1 LFCVPVLE
9 LTLLDSDAD
18 MAMWMLMCSLAAASS
33 LVQDAKTLD
42 LKLRPVSKVLK
53 LLHDMKA
60 ELEQDA
66 KNDQSVYDKLACWCE
81 TNNRDKATAT
91 ATADKQITQLVTD
104 IQRYS
109 AKAAELE
116 ASITQI
122 DKEVAANK
130 EALAK
135 ATAVREKE
143 AGEFNEDDRDM
154 LQSIQALKNA
164 VFVLSKHHDSFLQ
177 MPAHSFVEVR
187 AAADR
192 VLRASRV
199 TSLAPSQRKVLRA
212 LVQQPNANA
221 GSYNSQSGT
230 IFGILKQM
238 KEEFESN
245 LSDAQ
250 KTEQQ
255 AQSDYNELK
264 AAKEAEISAGTTK
277 GKQHTQA
284 LAATK
289 EALADA
295 KENLGSTREALAAD
309 VQFLQD
315 LKLRCNDMD
324 AEFAERQKV
333 RAQEVAAVS
342 EAVKILS
349 EDDARDNFSKTLSFV
364 QRSNRRTRGANVLR
378 AAGLT
383 KLAHQAQFDVFA
395 KIRASIDE
403 MVADLKQTQAD
414 EVQQK
419 DVCETQFR
427 ENEVASNRKQRD
439 ITELTTFIEE
449 ATQTIA
455 TLAKE
460 IETHQAEVAE
470 MQKQMKVASEDR
482 EAENKEFQDAVTE
495 QRAAQDVLKKALARL
510 KVFYNFQQKDK
521 SSSLVQEVLGGD
533 TTPGAAAPPEP
544 KGFDSY
550 ENNKGASGVMQMIQ
564 NIIDDAAQMEK
575 DALKAETEAQASYE
589 DFIKNTNDSITK
601 TNNLISKKSDQK
613 ADTTAA
619 KVEAE
624 ADRRAAL
631 EDAERLQATNADL
644 HASCD
649 FLVKNFD
656 VRQAARAQELEALAE
671 AKAIFSGADFS
682 F

>member
-1 LFCVPVLE
+1 
-9 LTLLDSDAD
+9 
-18 MAMWMLMCSLAAASS
+18 MCFLAAASS

-66 KNDQSVYDKLACWCE
+66 ANDQSVYDKLACWCE
-81 TNNRDKATAT
+81 TNNRDKTTAT
-91 ATADKQITQLVTD
+91 ATADKQITQLVSD

-116 ASITQI
+116 ASIAQI

-130 EALAK
+130 EGLAK
-135 ATAVREKE
+135 ATSVREKE
-143 AGEFNEDDRDM
+143 AAEFNEDDRDM

-187 AAADR
+187 AAAEN

-199 TSLAPSQRKVLRA
+199 TTLAPSQRKALRA

-277 GKQHTQA
+277 SKQHSQA

-289 EALADA
+289 ESLADA

-342 EAVKILS
+342 EAIKILS
-349 EDDARDNFSKTLSFV
+349 EDDARDNFSKTLNFI
-364 QRSNRRTRGANVLR
+364 QRSNRRTRGAKVLQ

-383 KLAHQAQFDVFA
+383 KLAQRAQFDVFG

-403 MVADLKQTQAD
+403 MVADLKKTQAD

-419 DVCETQFR
+419 DVCDTQLR

-455 TLAKE
+455 TLSKE

-510 KVFYNFQQKDK
+510 EVFYKQKDQP
-521 SSSLVQEVLGGD
+521 SLVQAVLSGD

-550 ENNKGASGVMQMIQ
+550 DNNRGATGVMQMIQ

-589 DFIKNTNDSITK
+589 DFVKNSNDSVTK

-631 EDAERLQATNADL
+631 EDAERLQSTNADI

-649 FLVKNFD
+649 FLIKNFD
-656 VRQAARAQELEALAE
+656 VRQAARAQELDALAE